1 MTITP
6 LRKLVVAFAA
16 LLLLCGHHAS
26 AAITATTRIDNN
38 WGSGLTG
45 AVVLR
50 NTGAA
55 PVSNWS
61 VTVTMPATISSI
73 WNAAIVSRQGNSS
86 VVKPAAWT
94 AKIPAGGTVEFG
106 FTARPGGF
114 AADRISVAV
123 PGQSP
128 APSPTPVPAPTPAPT
143 PVPPPVVTPP
153 LPATPNPA
161 ITATTRIDND
171 WGSGLTAAVI
181 LRNTSSA
188 PISNWAVTLTMPAT
202 ISSIWNAAI
211 VSRSGTSS
219 VVKPAGWNATIPAGG
234 MVEFGFTAQPGGF
247 AASRISVSVQGQT
260 SVPPVVPT
268 PTPVPVPPTPTP
280 APTPTPTPAPIPVPQ
295 PTPQPTPAP
304 SPAVPVPAPTPVP
317 GVTDGYDKMPTVE
330 QRKIVGYY
338 PNWGIYQKKFPVTKV
353 RGNRL
358 NVINYAF
365 LMALDRTMPSAWN
378 RVVSTYRGWRYTN
391 YHPFI
396 QEPAGSSL
404 TAGVALFDEYADV
417 GANSPAEA
425 LTMSPAFRENSNFAQ
440 LRNLKRENSK
450 LRTMISIGGWTLSSP
465 FFSIARDAQK
475 RTDFA
480 KSAVHVMAR
489 YGFDG
494 IDIDWE
500 YPGGG
505 GLEQSALANP
515 ASDGANFLALLRALR
530 EELDRQE
537 AKDGRGYYLSI
548 AGPGGD
554 EKIANFDPAAVAGI
568 VDWINV
574 MTYDFQGGWDNYTG
588 HQSPMVSTNPSAAR
602 KNWSVSGAMGL
613 YLNGLNGKRGVPPAQ
628 LVVGVP
634 FYGRGWDS
642 VPPGP
647 RNDGLGQSGTEALSS
662 LGETEF
668 PYDRLYADG
677 YLSFAYGRTMGVNGY
692 TRFWDPVAQ
701 VPYLYSANA
710 RRMVT
715 FEDPESVGIKMNYV
729 NQTGLGGVMFWE
741 LSEDET
747 TAERSLLETIYQK
760 LRLP

>member
-1 MTITP
+1 LRNTSGVPVNNWSVTLTIPATISSIWNAAIVS
-6 LRKLVVAFAA
+6 RSGNSSVVKPAGWNATIPAGGKVEFGFTAKPGGFAA
-16 LLLLCGHHAS
+16 NRIGVAVQGQTPAPTPTPTPTPAPTPVPTPPPSSTLNS
-26 AAITATTRIDNN
+26 TITATTRVDND

-50 NTGAA
+50 NTGGA

-61 VTVTMPATISSI
+61 
-73 WNAAIVSRQGNSS
+73 
-86 VVKPAAWT
+86 
-94 AKIPAGGTVEFG
+94 
-106 FTARPGGF
+106 
-114 AADRISVAV
+114 
-123 PGQSP
+123 
-128 APSPTPVPAPTPAPT
+128 
-143 PVPPPVVTPP
+143 
-153 LPATPNPA
+153 
-161 ITATTRIDND
+161 
-171 WGSGLTAAVI
+171 
-181 LRNTSSA
+181 
-188 PISNWAVTLTMPAT
+188 VTLTMPAT

-211 VSRSGTSS
+211 VSRSGNSS

-234 MVEFGFTAQPGGF
+234 MVEFGFTVQPGGF
-247 AASRISVSVQGQT
+247 AANRISVSVQGQT
-260 SVPPVVPT
+260 HVPT
-268 PTPVPVPPTPTP
+268 PTPIPVPPTPTP
-280 APTPTPTPAPIPVPQ
+280 TPQ
-295 PTPQPTPAP
+295 PTPQPTPSP
-304 SPAVPVPAPTPVP
+304 SPVVPPPTPAPTPTP

-338 PNWGIYQKKFPVTKV
+338 PNWGIYQKKFPVTKI
-353 RGNRL
+353 RGNRV

-378 RVVSTYRGWRYTN
+378 RVVSTYRGWRYSN
-391 YHPFI
+391 YYSFI
-396 QEPAGSSL
+396 QEPPGSKL

-425 LTMSPAFRENSNFAQ
+425 LTMVPAFRESSNFAQ

-480 KSAVHVMAR
+480 KSAVYVMAR

-494 IDIDWE
+494 IDLDWE

-505 GLEQSALANP
+505 GLDQSAMANP
-515 ASDGANFLALLRALR
+515 ASDGANFLVLLQTLR

-588 HQSPMVSTNPSAAR
+588 HQSPMVSTDPSAAR
-602 KNWSVSGAMGL
+602 KNWSVSGAIGL
-613 YLNGLNGKRGVPPAQ
+613 YLNGLNGKRGVPASQ

-634 FYGRGWDS
+634 FYGRGWNS

-677 YLSFAYGRTMGVNGY
+677 YLSFAYGRSMGINGY
-692 TRFWDPVAQ
+692 TRFWDAVAQ
-701 VPYLYSANA
+701 VPYLYSATA
-710 RRMVT
+710 RRMIT

-729 NQTGLGGVMFWE
+729 NQKGLGGVMFWE
-741 LSEDET
+741 LSEDEL
-747 TAERSLLETIYQK
+747 TAERSLLETIYNK

>member
-1 MTITP
+1 M
-6 LRKLVVAFAA
+6 AA
-16 LLLLCGHHAS
+16 AAILLQGQSAS
-26 AAITATTRIDNN
+26 ATITATTRIDND

-45 AVVLR
+45 TVVLR
-50 NTGAA
+50 NTSSV

-61 VTVTMPATISSI
+61 VTLTIPATISSI
-73 WNAAIVSRQGNSS
+73 WNAAIVSRRGNSS

-106 FTARPGGF
+106 FTAKPGGF
-114 AADRISVAV
+114 AANRISVAV
-123 PGQSP
+123 TGQSP
-128 APSPTPVPAPTPAPT
+128 APSPTPAPT
-143 PVPPPVVTPP
+143 PVPPPVITPP
-153 LPATPNPA
+153 PSTPNAA

-171 WGSGLTAAVI
+171 WGSGLTGAVV
-181 LRNTSSA
+181 LRNTSGA
-188 PISNWAVTLTMPAT
+188 PISNWSVTLTMPAT

-211 VSRSGTSS
+211 VSRSGNSS

-260 SVPPVVPT
+260 SVPPVVPI
-268 PTPVPVPPTPTP
+268 PTPVPVSPTPTPTPTP
-280 APTPTPTPAPIPVPQ
+280 APTPTPTPAPTPT

-304 SPAVPVPAPTPVP
+304 SPVVPAPVPTPTPVP

-358 NVINYAF
+358 NVINY
-365 LMALDRTMPSAWN
+365 
-378 RVVSTYRGWRYTN
+378 
-391 YHPFI
+391 
-396 QEPAGSSL
+396 
-404 TAGVALFDEYADV
+404 
-417 GANSPAEA
+417 
-425 LTMSPAFRENSNFAQ
+425 
-440 LRNLKRENSK
+440 
-450 LRTMISIGGWTLSSP
+450 GWTLSSP

-480 KSAVHVMAR
+480 TSAVYVMAR

-505 GLEQSALANP
+505 GLDQSALANP

-602 KNWSVSGAMGL
+602 KNWSVSGAMGQ

-677 YLSFAYGRTMGVNGY
+677 YLSFAYGRTMGMNGY

-701 VPYLYSANA
+701 VPYLYSATA

>member
-1 MTITP
+1 MTNTF
-6 LRKLVVAFAA
+6 LRNIVVAAA
-16 LLLLCGHHAS
+16 AILLHGQSVS
-26 AAITATTRIDNN
+26 AAITATTR
-38 WGSGLTG
+38 
-45 AVVLR
+45 V
-50 NTGAA
+50 
-55 PVSNWS
+55 
-61 VTVTMPATISSI
+61 
-73 WNAAIVSRQGNSS
+73 
-86 VVKPAAWT
+86 
-94 AKIPAGGTVEFG
+94 
-106 FTARPGGF
+106 
-114 AADRISVAV
+114 
-123 PGQSP
+123 
-128 APSPTPVPAPTPAPT
+128 
-143 PVPPPVVTPP
+143 
-153 LPATPNPA
+153 
-161 ITATTRIDND
+161 DND
-171 WGSGLTAAVI
+171 WGSGLTGTVV
-181 LRNTSSA
+181 LRNTSGV
-188 PISNWAVTLTMPAT
+188 PVNNWSVTLTIPAT

-211 VSRSGTSS
+211 VSRSGNSS
-219 VVKPAGWNATIPAGG
+219 VVKPAGWNATIPAGGKVEFGFTAKPGGFAANRIGVAVQGQTPVPTPTPTPTPAPTPVPTPPPSSTPNSTITATTRIDNDWGSGLTGAVVLRNTGGAPVSNWSVTLTMPATISSIWNASIVSRSGNSSVVKPANWNATIPAGG

-247 AASRISVSVQGQT
+247 AANRISVSVQGQT
-260 SVPPVVPT
+260 PVPT
-268 PTPVPVPPTPTP
+268 PTPIPVPPTPTP
-280 APTPTPTPAPIPVPQ
+280 TPQ
-295 PTPQPTPAP
+295 PTPQPTPSP
-304 SPAVPVPAPTPVP
+304 SPVVPPPTPAPTPTP

-338 PNWGIYQKKFPVTKV
+338 PNWGIYQKKFPVTKI
-353 RGNRL
+353 RGNRV

-378 RVVSTYRGWRYTN
+378 RVVSTYRGWRYSN
-391 YHPFI
+391 YYSFI
-396 QEPAGSSL
+396 QEPPGSKL

-425 LTMSPAFRENSNFAQ
+425 LTMVPAFRESSNFAQ

-480 KSAVHVMAR
+480 KSAVYVMAR

-494 IDIDWE
+494 IDLDWE

-505 GLEQSALANP
+505 GLDQSALANP
-515 ASDGANFLALLRALR
+515 ASDGANFLVLLQTLR

-588 HQSPMVSTNPSAAR
+588 HQSPMVSTDPSASR
-602 KNWSVSGAMGL
+602 KNWSVSGAIGL
-613 YLNGLNGKRGVPPAQ
+613 YLNGLNGKRGVPASQ

-634 FYGRGWDS
+634 FYGRGWNS

-677 YLSFAYGRTMGVNGY
+677 YLSFAYGRSMGINGY
-692 TRFWDPVAQ
+692 TRFWDAVAQ
-701 VPYLYSANA
+701 VPYLYSATA
-710 RRMVT
+710 RRMIT

-741 LSEDET
+741 LSEDEL
-747 TAERSLLETIYQK
+747 TAERSLLETIYNK